1 MKPLK
6 TNHHLAAIPP
16 AILTKY
22 LDLTTNPEVISL
34 SVGEPDFATP
44 YHIREAAI
52 EAITQGKTF
61 YTPSKGFL
69 SLRKEIS
76 AVMERKYDLSYDPTT
91 EVLVTI
97 GASEAIEV
105 ALITLLNEGDEVIV
119 VSPSYISYEPIITM
133 FGGKIVNI
141 ETLESEG
148 FRLTPVALKA
158 KLSDKTRLVILNY
171 PNNPSGA
178 IMNREDLEAIADVL
192 RDTDVHILSDEI
204 YSELTYQGS
213 HVSLASLPGMREKT
227 LVINGF
233 SKAYAMT
240 GWRLGYVC
248 APKEIIDALT
258 KYHQYAVLCAPTIS
272 QFAGIEAL
280 KNGDDDIVH
289 MREEYDMRRRYV
301 VKRLNDMGLSTANPL
316 GAFYVFVNIKSTGLS
331 SIEFCDALLDSK
343 KVALIPGT
351 AFGVSGQGYV
361 RLSYSYSI
369 NHIQEALLRIEDFL
383 KELRIDSL
391 K

>member
-52 EAITQGKTF
+52 EAISQGKTF

-76 AVMERKYDLSYDPTT
+76 AVMERKYDLSYDPAT

-148 FRLTPVALKA
+148 FRLTPEALKA

-192 RDTDVHILSDEI
+192 RDTDVHIISDEI
-204 YSELTYQGS
+204 YSELTYQGT
-213 HVSLASLPGMREKT
+213 HVSLASLPGMRDKT

-280 KNGDDDIVH
+280 KNGDEDIVH
-289 MREEYDMRRRYV
+289 MREEYDMRRRFV

-316 GAFYVFVNIKSTGLS
+316 GAFYVFVNVKSTGMGS
-331 SIEFCDALLDSK
+331 VEFCDALLDSK

-351 AFGVSGQGYV
+351 AFGISGEGYV

-369 NHIQEALLRIEDFL
+369 NHIQEALSRIEAFL
-383 KELRIDSL
+383 LEL
-391 K
+391 KNA

>member
-52 EAITQGKTF
+52 EAISQGKTF

-76 AVMERKYDLSYDPTT
+76 AVMERKYDLSYDPAT

-105 ALITLLNEGDEVIV
+105 ALITLLNDGDEVIV

-148 FRLTPVALKA
+148 FRLTPSALKA

-178 IMNREDLEAIADVL
+178 IMNREDLEAVADVL

-204 YSELTYQGS
+204 YSELTYQGT

-280 KNGDDDIVH
+280 KNGDEDIVH
-289 MREEYDMRRRYV
+289 MREEYDMRRRFV

-316 GAFYVFVNIKSTGLS
+316 GAFYVFVNVKSTGMGS
-331 SIEFCDALLDSK
+331 VEFCDALLDSK

-351 AFGVSGQGYV
+351 AFGISGEGYV

-369 NHIQEALLRIEDFL
+369 NHIPKGLRM
-383 KELRIDSL
+383 
-391 K
+391 

>member
-52 EAITQGKTF
+52 EAISQGKTF

-76 AVMERKYDLSYDPTT
+76 AVMERKYDLSYDPAT

-148 FRLTPVALKA
+148 FRLTPEALKA
-158 KLSDKTRLVILNY
+158 KLSAKTRLVILNY

-204 YSELTYQGS
+204 YSELTYQGT

-227 LVINGF
+227 LVVNGF

-280 KNGDDDIVH
+280 KNGDEDIVH
-289 MREEYDMRRRYV
+289 MREEYDMRRRFV

-316 GAFYVFVNIKSTGLS
+316 GAFYVFVNVKSTGMGS
-331 SIEFCDALLDSK
+331 VEFCDTLLDSK

-351 AFGVSGQGYV
+351 AFGTSGEGYV
-361 RLSYSYSI
+361 RLSYSYPI
-369 NHIQEALLRIEDFL
+369 NHIQEALSRIEAFL
-383 KELRIDSL
+383 IEL
-391 K
+391 KNT

>member
-52 EAITQGKTF
+52 EAISQGKTF

-76 AVMERKYDLSYDPTT
+76 AVMERKYDLSYDPAT

-148 FRLTPVALKA
+148 FRLTPSALKA

-192 RDTDVHILSDEI
+192 RDIDVHVLSDEI
-204 YSELTYQGS
+204 YSELTYQGT

-248 APKEIIDALT
+248 APKDIIDALT

-280 KNGDDDIVH
+280 KNGDEDIVH
-289 MREEYDMRRRYV
+289 MREEYDMRRRFV

-316 GAFYVFVNIKSTGLS
+316 GAFYVFVNVKSTGMGS
-331 SIEFCDALLDSK
+331 VEFCDALLDSK

-351 AFGVSGQGYV
+351 AFGISGEGYV

-369 NHIQEALLRIEDFL
+369 NHIQEALSRIEAFL
-383 KELRIDSL
+383 IELKST
-391 K
+391 

>member
-6 TNHHLAAIPP
+6 TNHHLASIPP

-52 EAITQGKTF
+52 EAISQGKTF

-76 AVMERKYDLSYDPTT
+76 AVMERKYDLSYDPAT

-148 FRLTPVALKA
+148 FRLTPEALKA
-158 KLSDKTRLVILNY
+158 KLSAKTRLVILNY

-192 RDTDVHILSDEI
+192 RDTDVHVLSDEI
-204 YSELTYQGS
+204 YSELTYQGT

-227 LVINGF
+227 LVVNGF

-280 KNGDDDIVH
+280 KNGDEDIVH
-289 MREEYDMRRRYV
+289 MREEYDMRRRFV

-316 GAFYVFVNIKSTGLS
+316 GAFYVFVNVKSTGMGS
-331 SIEFCDALLDSK
+331 VEFCDALLDSK

-351 AFGVSGQGYV
+351 AFGVSGEGYV

-369 NHIQEALLRIEDFL
+369 NHIQEALSRIEAFL
-383 KELRIDSL
+383 NEL
-391 K
+391 KNA

>member
-52 EAITQGKTF
+52 EAISQGKTF

-69 SLRKEIS
+69 SLRKEIAS
-76 AVMERKYDLSYDPTT
+76 VMERKYDLSYDPAT

-141 ETLESEG
+141 ETLEAEG
-148 FRLTPVALKA
+148 FRLTPEALKA
-158 KLSDKTRLVILNY
+158 KLSEKTRLVILNY

-178 IMNREDLEAIADVL
+178 IMHREDLEAIAHVL
-192 RDTDVHILSDEI
+192 RDIDVHILSDEI

-213 HVSLASLPGMREKT
+213 HISLASLPGMREKT

-233 SKAYAMT
+233 SKTYAMT

-280 KNGDDDIVH
+280 KNGDEDIVH

-316 GAFYVFVNIKSTGLS
+316 GAFYVFVNVKNTGMGS
-331 SIEFCDALLDSK
+331 VEFCDALLDSK

-351 AFGVSGQGYV
+351 AFGVSGEGYV

-369 NHIQEALLRIEDFL
+369 NHIQEALSRIEAFL
-383 KELRIDSL
+383 KELNG
-391 K
+391 

>member
-52 EAITQGKTF
+52 EAISQGKTF

-76 AVMERKYDLSYDPTT
+76 AVMERKYDLSYDPAT

-148 FRLTPVALKA
+148 FRLTPEALKA

-204 YSELTYQGS
+204 YSELTYQGT

-227 LVINGF
+227 LVVNGF

-248 APKEIIDALT
+248 APKDIIDALT

-280 KNGDDDIVH
+280 KNGDEDIVH
-289 MREEYDMRRRYV
+289 MREEYDMRRRFV

-316 GAFYVFVNIKSTGLS
+316 GAFYVFVNVKSTGMGS
-331 SIEFCDALLDSK
+331 VEFCDALLDSK

-351 AFGVSGQGYV
+351 AFGISGEGYV

-369 NHIQEALLRIEDFL
+369 NHIQEALSRIEAFL
-383 KELRIDSL
+383 IEL
-391 K
+391 KNA

>member
-52 EAITQGKTF
+52 EAISQGKTF

-76 AVMERKYDLSYDPTT
+76 AVMERKYDLSYDPAT

-148 FRLTPVALKA
+148 FRLTPSALKA

-204 YSELTYQGS
+204 YSELTYQGR
-213 HVSLASLPGMREKT
+213 HVSLASLSGMREKT
-227 LVINGF
+227 LVVNGF

-248 APKEIIDALT
+248 APKDIIDALT

-280 KNGDDDIVH
+280 KNGDEDIVH
-289 MREEYDMRRRYV
+289 MREEYDMRRRFV

-316 GAFYVFVNIKSTGLS
+316 GAFYVFVNVKSTGMGS
-331 SIEFCDALLDSK
+331 VEFCDALLDSK

-351 AFGVSGQGYV
+351 AFGISGEGYV

-369 NHIQEALLRIEDFL
+369 NHIQEALSRIEAFL
-383 KELRIDSL
+383 IEL
-391 K
+391 KNT